1 MVREGGGD
9 GVEEA
14 ALREFCERTVDDV
27 YRYARRLTGG
37 DQALTADLVQ
47 DTYLS
52 LMRHLRNSPDD
63 SVGLPWLI
71 TACRH
76 RFIDELRRAGRR
88 ERLHSLTWS
97 PTSSSESP
105 PLGVVETLGQL
116 PAIQRAAIVMS
127 HVDQMTVTEIAV
139 TLGRSVHAT
148 ESILR
153 RGRAAFRQIY
163 LSDRAK
169 EAEHG
174 T

>member
-1 MVREGGGD
+1 MREGGD
-9 GVEEA
+9 GVDEA

-47 DTYLS
+47 ETYLS
-52 LMRHLRNSPDD
+52 LMRHMRDRPEEV
-63 SVGLPWLI
+63 VGLPWLV

-76 RFIDELRRAGRR
+76 RFVDELRRSGRR
-88 ERLHSLTWS
+88 ERLQFLAWS
-97 PTSSSESP
+97 PTSSSELP
-105 PLGVVETLGQL
+105 PLGVVEALARL
-116 PAIQRAAIVMS
+116 PATQRAAVVMS
-127 HVDQMTVTEIAV
+127 HVDQMTVSEIAV
-139 TLGRSVHAT
+139 SLGRSVHAT

-153 RGRAAFRQIY
+153 RGRAAFRLVY

-169 EAEHG
+169 ETEHG